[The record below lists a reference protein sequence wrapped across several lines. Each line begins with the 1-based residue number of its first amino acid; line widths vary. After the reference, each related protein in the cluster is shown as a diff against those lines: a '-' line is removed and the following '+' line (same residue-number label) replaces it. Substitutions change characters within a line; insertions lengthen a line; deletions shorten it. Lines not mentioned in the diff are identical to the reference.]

1 MKRIRK
7 MLVIMSIFEM
17 FLFANNL
24 EIQAEEYEYD
34 MLNRVTKVT
43 YEDGSYVEYEY
54 DKNGNIVNIYVHEAA
69 AEEEDKTKDEN
80 KPSAGG
86 NDTAEEGK
94 TETGEKPTDGEKDT
108 AGEGETG
115 AEDKP
120 LVEGSD
126 TTGEGKIEED
136 GKPSVDGT
144 DEKGNLEEDKTSTGE
159 EDSIIDEET
168 GDNQNHIDESTK
180 TDVDSNNTD
189 KSHDANGLKEILVAI
204 IDVFNSIIQSLGD
217 CLKAI
222 FN

>member
-7 MLVIMSIFEM
+7 MLVMVSIFEM

-69 AEEEDKTKDEN
+69 TEEEDKTEDEN

-94 TETGEKPTDGEKDT
+94 TETGEKPTDGGKDT

-159 EDSIIDEET
+159 EDSIID
-168 GDNQNHIDESTK
+168 HSC
-180 TDVDSNNTD
+180 SNGSCCTF
-189 KSHDANGLKEILVAI
+189 KRKH
-204 IDVFNSIIQSLGD
+204 
-217 CLKAI
+217 
-222 FN
+222 